1 MSLKKKINE
10 LLAKIE
16 AIDATKTNENT
27 LDSRSFN
34 DLADLVTKDLPSSK
48 ELSQKLEGLKSS
60 RKNRNRKKQNKKDI
74 FSEILGPLNKILES
88 GRKADDFDKFAS
100 TQRLKRHAIDAA
112 DSTVNKSKEIVMDC
126 VKTALFSNGG
136 VCGNNKTFS
145 GCTYDQVTLKPREID
160 FLNILTITPN
170 SDLGKIIYEPI
181 KESGKEK
188 VNRNLFTTFQGTPY
202 QFDTPSNKTLFTI
215 NWDDSNQRFNIT
227 GLTQGSSPGNCGV
240 DVKVEDF
247 LDDYYSSI
255 EMPDIKTILKNA
267 MIMTLNAVNTNP
279 ISTSG
284 GGDTVNVS
292 FDSAINDLERLLKKI
307 MSFCGNQTKRDDLKN
322 QNPTDMFDENDE
334 DKEFYFNFDDVEG
347 IDLDDEDARL
357 RKVLVFQTCN
367 NFEVPVN
374 TQIVEDFIFLEN
386 KKSANDL
393 INSTLNKAAAD
404 AFEQSDGSFD
414 LPSFQLSLNIKFL
427 INIPKAIIQSILS
440 PKIFLP
446 IVAIY
451 KLFSVTIDG
460 TVQAT
465 MDIKLFMKKLSNM
478 FYCIIKEVF
487 WTFLRDF
494 WKRIKKDIKNF
505 IKDVAAKIIKSKY
518 KKYYMVISALIAFL
532 KEIKEDDI
540 DSCAE
545 LIETIIK
552 SIDKGIESAGGLDLK
567 IPKPLLALSEK
578 LPSLNS
584 AKIMMDTISKLQANG
599 IDVGPINGENNGFVS
614 AISSMMDSLVKNLA
628 KAPMSTTNAR
638 PITVVTPLGP
648 GIIPPFTNNS
658 TGLFNT

>member
-292 FDSAINDLERLLKKI
+292 FDRE
-307 MSFCGNQTKRDDLKN
+307 
-322 QNPTDMFDENDE
+322 
-334 DKEFYFNFDDVEG
+334 
-347 IDLDDEDARL
+347 
-357 RKVLVFQTCN
+357 
-367 NFEVPVN
+367 
-374 TQIVEDFIFLEN
+374 
-386 KKSANDL
+386 
-393 INSTLNKAAAD
+393 
-404 AFEQSDGSFD
+404 
-414 LPSFQLSLNIKFL
+414 KF
-427 INIPKAIIQSILS
+427 
-440 PKIFLP
+440 
-446 IVAIY
+446 
-451 KLFSVTIDG
+451 
-460 TVQAT
+460 
-465 MDIKLFMKKLSNM
+465 
-478 FYCIIKEVF
+478 
-487 WTFLRDF
+487 
-494 WKRIKKDIKNF
+494 
-505 IKDVAAKIIKSKY
+505 
-518 KKYYMVISALIAFL
+518 
-532 KEIKEDDI
+532 
-540 DSCAE
+540 
-545 LIETIIK
+545 
-552 SIDKGIESAGGLDLK
+552 
-567 IPKPLLALSEK
+567 
-578 LPSLNS
+578 
-584 AKIMMDTISKLQANG
+584 
-599 IDVGPINGENNGFVS
+599 
-614 AISSMMDSLVKNLA
+614 
-628 KAPMSTTNAR
+628 
-638 PITVVTPLGP
+638 
-648 GIIPPFTNNS
+648 
-658 TGLFNT
+658 